1 MRSNSFRLFALLVLT
16 LFGHVAGQEEYT
28 EDTLKTMSEEELE
41 KICRIRGFEIM
52 RDEIDPSTGLPH
64 ELSHDDYVEAA
75 RRCLAIE
82 EEMNELLAEYP
93 ELATEIEEE
102 IKKLEAE
109 QSAKRAEVEKLEK
122 ELAEAEAAASTAK
135 VSSGSAFVP
144 PTVAM
149 NDSGK
154 TIAEQDD
161 LEVIDD
167 GDSVSH
173 GNDNDDIMDQSAAN
187 EILED
192 RQEEVVNSS
201 DSHSES
207 VNVAVKN
214 ETAKEDFTMS
224 AMTFE
229 IIRAMVKQVENDV
242 KRIVE
247 LIAPVVHPILRAGDV
262 AWRHLKLVFES
273 LGRTS
278 RPTEEN
284 DEAAERTASVSA

>member
-1 MRSNSFRLFALLVLT
+1 MQNIQTYPLFLVL
-16 LFGHVAGQEEYT
+16 H
-28 EDTLKTMSEEELE
+28 
-41 KICRIRGFEIM
+41 R
-52 RDEIDPSTGLPH
+52 
-64 ELSHDDYVEAA
+64 
-75 RRCLAIE
+75 
-82 EEMNELLAEYP
+82 NELLAEYP

-173 GNDNDDIMDQSAAN
+173 GNDNDNDDIMDQSAAN

-192 RQEEVVNSS
+192 RQEEVVVNSS
-201 DSHSES
+201 DSES

>member
-1 MRSNSFRLFALLVLT
+1 LLFFELGDQDAEYPNSPVVHGR
-16 LFGHVAGQEEYT
+16 
-28 EDTLKTMSEEELE
+28 
-41 KICRIRGFEIM
+41 
-52 RDEIDPSTGLPH
+52 
-64 ELSHDDYVEAA
+64 
-75 RRCLAIE
+75 
-82 EEMNELLAEYP
+82 NELLAEYP

-122 ELAEAEAAASTAK
+122 ELAEAQAAHSTAK

-144 PTVAM
+144 PTVAT

-154 TIAEQDD
+154 TIADQDD

-167 GDSVSH
+167 GDSVLH
-173 GNDNDDIMDQSAAN
+173 GNDDDIMDQSTAN

-192 RQEEVVNSS
+192 RQEEVVSSS
-201 DSHSES
+201 DNES

-224 AMTFE
+224 AITFE

-247 LIAPVVHPILRAGDV
+247 LIAPVVQPILRAGDV
-262 AWRHLKLVFES
+262 AWRHLKLVIES

-278 RPTEEN
+278 PPTEEQV
-284 DEAAERTASVSA
+284 AEQRTASVSA